1 MRELVCSIALFA
13 VAAGYYFAASGL
25 SRNALSDE
33 VGPAGLPSA
42 YALVLAA
49 IAIIMG
55 LAAGTRIV
63 LRRLRSESASS
74 LKIGFMLRRAG
85 GVLGIG
91 IGFLLIV
98 TVLGYFLA
106 TTVMLAAM
114 LLYEGER
121 PGLRVALAACGGA
134 AVLWLLF
141 DRVLGVPMPGLWG
154 S

>member
-1 MRELVCSIALFA
+1 M
-13 VAAGYYFAASGL
+13 
-25 SRNALSDE
+25 
-33 VGPAGLPSA
+33 
-42 YALVLAA
+42 
-49 IAIIMG
+49 
-55 LAAGTRIV
+55 

-74 LKIGFMLRRAG
+74 QKIGFMLRRAA

-106 TTVMLAAM
+106 TTAMLAAM
-114 LLYEGER
+114 LFYEGER